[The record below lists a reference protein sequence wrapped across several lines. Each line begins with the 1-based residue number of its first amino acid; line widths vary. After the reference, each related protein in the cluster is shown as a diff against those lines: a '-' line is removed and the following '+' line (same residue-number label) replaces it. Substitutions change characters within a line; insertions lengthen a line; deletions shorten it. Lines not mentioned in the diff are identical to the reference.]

1 MIWPL
6 SELNKEPEMLVNVP
20 KQGYGGPS
28 SVITDYSDS
37 F

>member
-6 SELNKEPEMLVNVP
+6 SELNKEPDMLINFP
-20 KQGYGGPS
+20 KQGYGGP